1 MKIVVL
7 AGGLSPER
15 NVSLS
20 SGSMVCQALR
30 DRGHQVALVDLF
42 FGLEDHKGEPEELF
56 NAPIPDSFKKVSRQ
70 APDLEQVRAS
80 RKWKNTSAIGPGV
93 LDLCKKAD
101 VVYLGLHGA
110 CGEDGRIQAALDL
123 LGVPYT
129 GSGYLSSA
137 IAMDK
142 DLTKR
147 LVADKVVT
155 PRWMRVDLTEE
166 QLDGLV
172 EEVSL
177 PAVIKPVDSGSSIGV
192 FIANDKA
199 ELRHALEE
207 SVKLGGR
214 VVIEQ
219 YIKGREIQVAVLNGK
234 ALPSIEIT
242 PKEGFYDYEN
252 KYQPGAA
259 LEVCPAPIP
268 AEWEERIGKATVA
281 VFETVGLSVYA
292 RADFIVTEDGTPY
305 FLEINTLPGMTPT
318 SLVPQEAAAVGMDY
332 GTLCETIIRSSLEL
346 RNKEL

>member
-80 RKWKNTSAIGPGV
+80 RKWKDASAIGPGV
-93 LDLCKKAD
+93 LELCKKAD

-268 AEWEERIGKATVA
+268 AEWEERIGKAAVA